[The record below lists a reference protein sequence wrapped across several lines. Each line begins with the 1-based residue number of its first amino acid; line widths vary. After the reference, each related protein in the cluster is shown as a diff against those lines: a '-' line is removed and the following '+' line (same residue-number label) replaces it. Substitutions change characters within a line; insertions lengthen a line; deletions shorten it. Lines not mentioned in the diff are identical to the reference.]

1 MTSVTAH
8 AALLSKRETVLLEHL
23 SLAES
28 GPRVEAVIHG
38 LEARLQ
44 HVRVNLR
51 GRQIGVAEHHLDR
64 AQVGAALEQMRR
76 EGVPQGVRAE
86 RAREPGRRT
95 MALEDLPEAHA

>member
-44 HVRVNLR
+44 HVRVDLR
-51 GRQIGVAEHHLDR
+51 RGQVAVPEHHLDR
-64 AQVGAALEQMRR
+64 AQVGAAFEQMRR
-76 EGVPQGVRAE
+76 EGVPQRVRAE
-86 RAREPGRRT
+86 RAGEPGRGA
-95 MALEDLPEAHA
+95 MPLEDLPEAHA

>member
-8 AALLSKRETVLLEHL
+8 AALLSKRETVLLEHP

-28 GPRVEAVIHG
+28 GSRVEAVIHS

-51 GRQIGVAEHHLDR
+51 RRQVGVAEHHLNR
-64 AQVGAALEQMRR
+64 AQVGAAFEQMRR
-76 EGVPQGVRAE
+76 KRVPQGVRAE
-86 RAREPGRRT
+86 SAGQSGRRAVT
-95 MALEDLPEAHA
+95 LEDLPEP